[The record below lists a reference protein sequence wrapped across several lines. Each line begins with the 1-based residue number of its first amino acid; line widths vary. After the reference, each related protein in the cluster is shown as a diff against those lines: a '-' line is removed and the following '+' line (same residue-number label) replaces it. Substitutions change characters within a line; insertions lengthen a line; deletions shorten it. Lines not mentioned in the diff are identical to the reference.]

1 MLKKD
6 KIVKRI
12 EKELDFDFNVDIRN
26 IETMSDF
33 NKELLFPFQNGKK
46 IFYRGERK
54 NSISRPLLPSIYRN
68 KDFLFGDKE
77 RITVIDCD
85 FLYNFYQ
92 KSVQYFDMYEKII
105 GKIKT
110 DEMYSFLAFSQHYF
124 GISPFIDFT
133 KSLYVAA
140 SFALKDRKEYEEDIL
155 LYTLEL
161 KDDEDYTTSLDTA
174 NKWIKDYSVCVF
186 KDVTKK
192 DFENP
197 AESLAESLNELK
209 RFSKNVLS
217 PNPFDIS
224 PKAKLIDVPTND
236 LMRYQ
241 QGVFLLLDDFSLF
254 SKSYLTKKI
263 RDDFIIKKWLI
274 NKDICPQLLREL
286 TEARPYYAYKHITDL
301 TSVVSELKANA
312 FK

>member
-1 MLKKD
+1 MLKKE
-6 KIVKRI
+6 KIVRKI
-12 EKELDFDFNVDIRN
+12 ERELDFDFNVDIQK

-33 NKELLFPFQNGKK
+33 NKELMIPFQNGKK

-68 KDFLFGDKE
+68 KDFLFNGKE
-77 RITVIDCD
+77 HITVIDSD
-85 FLYNFYQ
+85 FLYDFYK
-92 KSVQYFDMYEKII
+92 KSVQYFNMYEKII
-105 GKIKT
+105 GKIRT
-110 DEMYSFLAFSQHYF
+110 DDMYSFLAFSQHYF
-124 GISPFIDFT
+124 GMSPLIDFT
-133 KSLYVAA
+133 KSLYVAV
-140 SFALKDRKEYEEDIL
+140 SFALKDRQEYDEDVL

-174 NKWIKDYSVCVF
+174 NKWIEDYSVCVF

-197 AESLAESLNELK
+197 AEILAESLNELK

-217 PNPFDIS
+217 QNPFDLS

-274 NKDICPQLLREL
+274 NKNICPQLLSEL
-286 TEARPYYAYKHITDL
+286 IKERPYYAYKHITDL
-301 TSVVSELKANA
+301 SSVVAELKANA